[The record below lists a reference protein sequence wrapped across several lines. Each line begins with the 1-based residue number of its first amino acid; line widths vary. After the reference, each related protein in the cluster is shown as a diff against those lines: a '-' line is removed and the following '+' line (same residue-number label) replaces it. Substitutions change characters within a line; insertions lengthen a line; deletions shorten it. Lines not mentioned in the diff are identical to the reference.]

1 VIERAK
7 ECSSSYRAIASLIVP
22 ILLPWRPAVATLEP
36 ILSKT
41 RIERHRREYKRV
53 SAGAAG
59 FQKSCCIYAT
69 LACCIG
75 AAGFKDGR

>member
-1 VIERAK
+1 MLI
-7 ECSSSYRAIASLIVP
+7 IVP
-22 ILLPWRPAVATLEP
+22 GNCVADRAHFVAVNLPFATLKP

-41 RIERHRREYKRV
+41 RIERHRREYDRL

-69 LACCIG
+69 LTCCIG

>member
-1 VIERAK
+1 MLI
-7 ECSSSYRAIASLIVP
+7 IVP
-22 ILLPWRPAVATLEP
+22 GNCVADRAHFVAVDPAVVTLAP

-41 RIERHRREYKRV
+41 RIEKHRREYDRV

-59 FQKSCCIYAT
+59 FEKSCCTYAT